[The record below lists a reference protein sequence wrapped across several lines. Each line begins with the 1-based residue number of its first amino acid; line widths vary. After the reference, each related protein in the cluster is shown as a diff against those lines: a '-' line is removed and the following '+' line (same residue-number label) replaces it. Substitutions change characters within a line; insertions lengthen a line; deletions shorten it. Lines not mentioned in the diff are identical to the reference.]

1 MIDRSIC
8 LKGSSSAPDQVA
20 VQLVATLVGAE
31 ETVTV
36 EPGRAAHH
44 RERRLPTVGPR
55 GRRAPRRRRGRHA
68 GRRPTAQRR
77 LRRLRRPSARRRRQA
92 KSVARP
98 GTGRRRCRRT
108 DGFVVVDARPR
119 RLDQLLTGPAAA
131 AVRQRKLQRPA
142 VSCRRTLHH
151 KFNVTSRIFAFSA
164 LTLLVG
170 RQEGHP
176 ACKEETQL
184 SPRERTMRRVD

>member
-1 MIDRSIC
+1 MGVCGRVCVFDSLIDRSIC

-31 ETVTV
+31 EETVAV

-55 GRRAPRRRRGRHA
+55 GRPAPRRRRGRDA

-77 LRRLRRPSARRRRQA
+77 LRRLRRPSAGRRRQA

-108 DGFVVVDARPR
+108 DRFVVVDARPR

-142 VSCRRTLHH
+142 VSCHRTLHH
-151 KFNVTSRIFAFSA
+151 K
-164 LTLLVG
+164 
-170 RQEGHP
+170 
-176 ACKEETQL
+176 
-184 SPRERTMRRVD
+184 